1 MFSANITITIASP
14 MISVIVSGIIREIA
28 AASAKSLKN
37 NPIPDFCKNV
47 PNKMTK
53 G

>member
-28 AASAKSLKN
+28 AAPIRIQNSQFKFVAK
-37 NPIPDFCKNV
+37 
-47 PNKMTK
+47 
-53 G
+53 